1 MRSDE
6 SATAQLRVLRH
17 FLLAAGV
24 RGLDEPSPTLLNATI
39 QRSAQHQHAAQAS
52 LRVSAQL
59 TPSARC
65 LWKRLNTGVVL
76 EQPPSS
82 TGKLCDDAS

>member
-1 MRSDE
+1 MRSDA

-24 RGLDEPSPTLLNATI
+24 RGLDEPSPSLLNATI
-39 QRSAQHQHAAQAS
+39 QRSAQHQHAARAS
-52 LRVSAQL
+52 LRVNAQL
-59 TPSARC
+59 TTSARC
-65 LWKRLNTGVVL
+65 LWKRLNTGAVL

-82 TGKLCDDAS
+82 TGKLCDDA